1 MGDTMRAHI
10 EEDGTISIKTD
21 KVSEVNHKSADEFM
35 ELLEDICGG
44 GRETEKLK
52 PKHVH
57 VHQHKKVHAH

>member
-1 MGDTMRAHI
+1 V
-10 EEDGTISIKTD
+10 KTD

-57 VHQHKKVHAH
+57 VHHSQKVHAH